1 MDTPSTLPATIP
13 EGTALFRSFTLEC
26 IEHPLAIDR
35 PSLPLSTD
43 VVCSYRL
50 AVGLPV
56 PELVV
61 VERAVDD
68 AGSGGPGTGGGPQST
83 GTASRQVDSTLRSL
97 GEGLERNQEQLVIL
111 RENLAET
118 RRVVSESVAAD
129 SPQLVSRV
137 TALCEDRVSAL
148 ADSLLQRPEVSDRFH
163 RIEAKVSRGDKN
175 IASRY
180 EPLTRSLD
188 MLKEVVRQRDDR
200 QAEFDRQLREQKANL
215 SRMGLG
221 RERQSRWCLLTSVDR
236 RRLSLSLARDL
247 GDVAR
252 RETSDTVTRALGE
265 FKEEMTTLRSAR
277 SREEDEFKA
286 DITDLRLSLGALERK
301 CEMKIEQKLE
311 GVQRKGRELDKIIA
325 TSRKWME
332 EGVQANKASM
342 DAMLRQKADELQQRE
357 EKLLADCR
365 AASEGIEMSTH
376 ELVQKN
382 RSEILAEVHLEIME
396 VERKLS
402 TCAAGK
408 KEEIA
413 GVEERLGKLE
423 GEVKKRRTSGH
434 PSSGRVVT
442 ITTSTPSLG
451 DDPSSSED
459 SYDEMQRDIKYDHIC
474 SRLDKLEKIAPR
486 VSQAEAAV
494 ERLTQGQSQLSD
506 AVSAEIASS
515 SSVLRDE
522 VEKLGG
528 DAWEGI
534 NSVKEALAGVS
545 EQLGGVLSDRS
556 KLDGVGEEL
565 RRVADEVRRLKERGV
580 AREEF
585 ENCMTDVDAGRAR
598 IEDRV
603 REMSSALQA
612 LESKLEA
619 VRSRVNEEGLVEA
632 VKELRVSTKEW
643 ARRTEE
649 VEERVTNLAG
659 NLGEGI
665 RALERRADSVEAV
678 EQRIGGAVERV
689 EGEVVALRR
698 SVAEVSGLQSSVEE
712 MSDFLSKFPRDGFKE
727 DAQRSI
733 DGLKSGLAEVRV
745 EMEEMKGLRHE
756 IGRMGEVESRLGHVE
771 ANVEWVDEELNSH
784 KKTLEGVDG
793 ELVSN
798 RKALEGL
805 TVAVGKIEE
814 GARIAREA
822 EPLQEVDESL
832 RERLQELEDSV
843 TELMALLGVVDDL
856 AKNQTEMRK
865 TLQGRCDKQAA
876 EMAEEIRRMGDR
888 GDEGAKEIEKLKGIV
903 GELEEKFG
911 AAVGGRPVGRWR
923 EEIEDVR
930 KKMDELRDEFGT
942 DRLSLEEVVDA
953 VKEVQKRLDGATVEK
968 EKWPTGLLGTHC
980 DRDSILRLAAVSPA
994 GGAGRK
1000 GKELA
1005 AMKAQVAGLNA
1016 RKHCD
1021 SGWQARELQE
1031 AISGSQERVEELI
1044 ERKLE
1049 ALQTELVERDSEWQR
1064 MVEEQV
1070 SEALDHIGE
1079 NIDPEVNRLSA
1090 TLGGVVERLG
1100 AAETSAAEGLEQLR
1114 TEVDLLTG
1122 RMGEIMQEARPAGDR
1137 ADVSELAD
1145 RLKACEGALEKTV
1158 ESVGEVEALRG
1169 ELDEG
1174 SSDAVT
1180 RSPRWLLGTNHRS
1193 LQQLEAFRGGD
1204 AFSSASTGDQQA
1216 TILEMQNAIQMVHS
1230 RMCRLASAIRE
1241 LYSDCRTSL
1250 STNFPEAAEA
1260 LQVGQPLT
1268 PREGL
1273 PDEAWLWQGGL
1284 RIPEWTDDSL
1294 LANISHP
1301 NR

>member
-968 EKWPTGLLGTHC
+968 EK
-980 DRDSILRLAAVSPA
+980 LAAVSPA

-1005 AMKAQVAGLNA
+1005 AMKA
-1016 RKHCD
+1016 
-1021 SGWQARELQE
+1021 QARELQE

-1169 ELDEG
+1169 ELDEISAVVARHESSITAAGG
-1174 SSDAVT
+1174 SPQRQRA
-1180 RSPRWLLGTNHRS
+1180 
-1193 LQQLEAFRGGD
+1193 E
-1204 AFSSASTGDQQA
+1204 ASTGDQQA

-1260 LQVGQPLT
+1260 LQDDCNNIASCITPWVTATALRQSPEQPSAENHSE
-1268 PREGL
+1268 PE
-1273 PDEAWLWQGGL
+1273 EASYSWQRL
-1284 RIPEWTDDSL
+1284 AVVTSTIPMAIDFC
-1294 LANISHP
+1294 N
-1301 NR
+1301 